1 MLMAAT
7 VTLLVLSSGCAGY
20 RLGSQLPPGIN
31 TVYVHI
37 ARNNTEEPLLETEVT
52 NAVLAQL
59 QRDGS
64 LRVVGEDQA
73 DSQMYLE
80 ITDFQLEPLRFEAE
94 NRTRPNEYRLRI
106 RANTTL
112 VRGSDEVVM
121 VRSGNVEGR
130 ATFFLQGD
138 LTASKRSALPE
149 ASRDL
154 ARNLVSAVTEAWPE

>member
-1 MLMAAT
+1 MVAC
-7 VTLLVLSSGCAGY
+7 VVIPGGCAGY
-20 RLGSQLPPGIN
+20 RLGSQLPPGIR

-37 ARNNTEEPLLETEVT
+37 ARNNTEEPLLETDVT

-80 ITDFQLEPLRFEAE
+80 ITDFRLEPLRFEAE
-94 NRTRPNEYRLRI
+94 NRTRPDEYRLTI

-112 VRGSDEVVM
+112 VRGSDGVVM

-130 ATFFLQGD
+130 STFFLQGD
-138 LTASKRSALPE
+138 LTASKRTALPD
-149 ASRDL
+149 AARDL
-154 ARNLVSAVTEAWPE
+154 ARHLVSAVTEAWPD